1 MTVPRYLLDLTR
13 TLCYLRAFLFIGR
26 CHMYREQLSQGVH
39 RVMHLAAALV
49 TVIARGRPLSQLDC
63 IVRPITA
70 LGCPCRPCATRITGR
85 RSLTVFS
92 KQPACN
98 QRWVCLY
105 TSSQG
110 AKSLGSIRQGAPA
123 RAIQRSAS
131 NMSQFVFALWRGD
144 VHQGQ
149 IRCREA
155 SFFVGHIARIPFTV
169 CSFHSARIPGL
180 SQSS

>member
-1 MTVPRYLLDLTR
+1 
-13 TLCYLRAFLFIGR
+13 
-26 CHMYREQLSQGVH
+26 
-39 RVMHLAAALV
+39 MHLAAALV
-49 TVIARGRPLSQLDC
+49 TVIARARAALATRLYRAANNGAGLS
-63 IVRPITA
+63 R
-70 LGCPCRPCATRITGR
+70 RPCATRITER

-105 TSSQG
+105 KSSQG